1 MHKPREKDKGI
12 SERANNNA
20 RIERA
25 LHETAGREKGR
36 RRGRN
41 TNEVGAVR
49 IKL

>member
-25 LHETAGREKGR
+25 LHETAGRGERKKER
-36 RRGRN
+36 Q
-41 TNEVGAVR
+41 EY
-49 IKL
+49 K